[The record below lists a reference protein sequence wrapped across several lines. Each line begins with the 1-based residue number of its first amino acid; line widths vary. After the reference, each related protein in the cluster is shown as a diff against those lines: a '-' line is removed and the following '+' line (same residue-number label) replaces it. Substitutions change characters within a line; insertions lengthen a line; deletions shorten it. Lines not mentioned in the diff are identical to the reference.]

1 LDEFLKISER
11 DILRHAGKFSH
22 EAAIKKARTEYEKFR
37 KQMLEKPSLVE
48 RHFIEAIQEVKK
60 LEKNKALKA
69 RKKRS
74 GKNYE

>member
-1 LDEFLKISER
+1 
-11 DILRHAGKFSH
+11 
-22 EAAIKKARTEYEKFR
+22 
-37 KQMLEKPSLVE
+37 MLEEPSPVE

-60 LEKNKALKA
+60 LEKNEALKT